1 MFSRLI
7 HETPLHLKFMQ
18 TSYLTMRPTLLQYC
32 FLFLLIGTLACSYQ
46 GDKPD
51 DLNSDITA
59 DDITTH
65 ITFLASDELK
75 GREAGTAD
83 EAKAAN
89 YIANH
94 FRDFG
99 LEPAGDD
106 QTFLQEFT
114 INTELL
120 RNPHSTDTTGE
131 KRLSK
136 NVVGLLQGTGN
147 SDEFIIIGAHYDH
160 LGYGEFG
167 SLYRGETKRIHN
179 GADDNASGTAGVLE
193 LAHYFSENRPETDI
207 LFLAFSG
214 EEMGLLGSAHYAEN
228 PTLDLENALAMINM
242 DMIGRMSDKKLMI
255 FGIGTADSWE
265 NIMLTANTDSL
276 DLNLVPDGTGSSD
289 HTSFYYKNIPVL
301 HYFTDTHSD
310 YHRPSDDTEYV
321 NAEGEALALAHLV
334 RVIDYLD
341 TINQNQLEFIA
352 APGEQRR
359 SMRLEGPTL
368 GVLPDYGYDGKGM
381 KITGTNDGQPAA
393 NAGLMS
399 GDIIIKLGGEDLEDI
414 YGYMGALN
422 KLKKG
427 QLTTITIL
435 RGGEEMTMDL
445 QL

>member
-1 MFSRLI
+1 MNFTRLAV
-7 HETPLHLKFMQ
+7 
-18 TSYLTMRPTLLQYC
+18 TSS
-32 FLFLLIGTLACSYQ
+32 LLILSLIACSPSQ
-46 GDKPD
+46 NENETN
-51 DLNSDITA
+51 LSVNITSA
-59 DDITTH
+59 DVETH
-65 ITFLASDELK
+65 ITFLASEELK

-89 YIANH
+89 YIADY

-106 QTFLQEFT
+106 RTYFQEFT
-114 INTELL
+114 INTSVL

-136 NVVGLLQGTGN
+136 NVGAMLRGTGD

-167 SLYRGETKRIHN
+167 SLYRGEVERIHN
-179 GADDNASGTAGVLE
+179 GADDNASGTTGLLE
-193 LAHYFSENRPETDI
+193 LAQYFSENRPQTDL

-214 EEMGLLGSAHYAEN
+214 EEMGLLGSAHFADE
-228 PTLDLENALAMINM
+228 PTVELEDALAMINM
-242 DMIGRMSDKKLMI
+242 DMIGRMSEKKLLI
-255 FGIGTADSWE
+255 FGNGTADKWE
-265 NIMLTANTDSL
+265 EINTAANTDSL
-276 DLNLVPDGTGSSD
+276 DLDLVEDGTGASD

-310 YHRPSDDTEYV
+310 YHRPSDDTEYI
-321 NAEGEALALAHLV
+321 NADGEVLVLNHLV
-334 RVIDYLD
+334 RVIEQLD
-341 TINQNQLEFIA
+341 VLDQSDLEFIE
-352 APGEQRR
+352 APGEQRQ

-381 KITGTNDGQPAA
+381 KITGTNPGQAAA
-393 NAGLMS
+393 NAGLKG
-399 GDIIIKLGGEDLEDI
+399 GDIIVGLGDDRLEDI

-422 KLKKG
+422 NLKKG
-427 QLTTITIL
+427 QLTTITII
-435 RGGEEMTMDL
+435 RDGEEMTKDL